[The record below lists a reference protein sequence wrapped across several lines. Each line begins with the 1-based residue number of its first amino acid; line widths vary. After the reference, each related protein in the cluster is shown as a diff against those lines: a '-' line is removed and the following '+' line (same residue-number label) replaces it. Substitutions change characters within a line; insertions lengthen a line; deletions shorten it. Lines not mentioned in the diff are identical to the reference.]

1 MINKLLTT
9 SVQAPGFFGLN
20 TQDSSVSLESG
31 FATVANNC
39 VIDKFGRIGARK
51 GWLPKNTLSM
61 AVGNNPFTALK
72 ELIDNAGNSYII
84 GAANNKFFRL
94 NGTSL
99 VELTYGGPGVAPV
112 ITSGNWQMAGLDGRL
127 YIFQEGFDPLYY
139 DPVASLNTYRRLS
152 EAPLFS
158 GTAQQADC
166 AISAY
171 GRIWNARTATDKSLI
186 QFSDL
191 LNGVNLATGTAG
203 TLDVSEIWPNGTDEI
218 VGLAA
223 HNGFLIVFGRR
234 QILIYQNPQDPAAL
248 QLQDAITG
256 VGCLARDS
264 IAVTGSDVLFL
275 SDNGVRSLQR
285 VIQEKSS
292 PMRDISANV
301 RDELVEMVA
310 TETLKN
316 IKSVYSDQDAFY
328 LLSLPFN
335 QKVYCFDTRTQL
347 QNGANRVTTWDGL
360 VPSSFLY
367 ARNKELLFG
376 LSQYIG
382 RYEGYIDNESSYKFE
397 YYTTYFDFGS
407 PTALKIL
414 KKIGVNLIGG
424 SGYAITVRTG
434 FDYSE
439 NYRLGQILIPAAS
452 KAEYGIAEY
461 GIAEYGPPGIGLGNQ
476 LLNSGGT
483 GKVIQLGF
491 ETNIINEPISVQKI
505 EVYVKTGKTA

>member
-39 VIDKFGRIGARK
+39 VIDRFGRIGARK
-51 GWLPKNTLSM
+51 GWVPKHTVSV
-61 AVGNNPFTALK
+61 AVGTNPFLALK
-72 ELIDNAGNSYII
+72 ELIDIAGNSYII
-84 GAANNKFFRL
+84 GATQNKLFRI
-94 NGTSL
+94 NGTAL

-112 ITSGNWQMAGLDGRL
+112 LTSGNWQMAGLEGKLFL
-127 YIFQEGFDPLYY
+127 YQEGFEPLYY

-152 EAPLFS
+152 EAPGFS
-158 GTAQQADC
+158 GTIQQGDC

-171 GRIWNARTATDKSLI
+171 GRIWNARSTTDKSLI

-191 LNGVNLATGTAG
+191 LNGVNLATGTSG
-203 TLDVSEIWPNGTDEI
+203 TLDVAEVWPNGTDEI

-234 QILIYQNPQDPAAL
+234 QILIYANPQEPAAI

-256 VGCLARDS
+256 VGCVSRDS
-264 IAVTGSDVLFL
+264 IAVTGSDVFFL

-301 RDELVEMVA
+301 RDELVGYIA
-310 TETLKN
+310 TETLRN
-316 IKSVYSDQDAFY
+316 IRAVYSDQEAFY

-347 QNGANRVTTWDGL
+347 QNGANRVTTWDGTI
-360 VPSSFLY
+360 PRSFLY
-367 ARNKELLFG
+367 TRDKELLFG
-376 LSQYIG
+376 LPQYIG
-382 RYEGYIDNESSYKFE
+382 SYQGYIDNTASYKFE

-424 SGYAITVRTG
+424 AGYAITVRTG

-439 NYRLGQILIPAAS
+439 NYRLGQILIPPSS
-452 KAEYGIAEY
+452 KAEYGIAQY
-461 GIAEYGPPGIGLGNQ
+461 GVAQYGPPGIGLGNQ
-476 LLNSGGT
+476 LINSGGT

-491 ETNIINEPISVQKI
+491 ETNILNEPISVQKI
-505 EVYVKTGKTA
+505 EVYVKPGKTA